1 MSLSSPLPR
10 KADLNMPFPA
20 APFLSAVS
28 FSSALFLS
36 LLALPRLGVFLAM
49 FAGVP
54 IVMAQLRYPAV
65 LLGTGAMVTSG
76 GVIFLFASL
85 LKTSMPGLAVLLYI
99 GLCGLPALV
108 VATLMK
114 RGSPPIAIILS
125 GAFQIVF
132 FLGGIAFLLY
142 EKTSGELWTALSK
155 SLHQAVLLVMNTA
168 IQNAQS
174 TLTPDEKTRL
184 LALEPMI
191 FKTVVSIIPGMLT
204 SYGILTS
211 MALWGV
217 TSALREPSE
226 DRGLDRGPEE
236 FLLPDPLVFGLIA
249 SLALFLIPSLSVR
262 IFGTNLVMVVGMLY
276 AGQGIAILVHYV
288 KKRKIGRWFWG
299 VAALFI
305 ALQPLFL
312 VLFSII
318 GVLDIWI
325 DFRSLRGSAG
335 GGRIS
340 GKTLDDGGDSED
352 VSGPKNDSHCDALS
366 PSLLCIGDWKANLL
380 GPLWRRLR
388 HNFPIRFSGYVDHVS
403 HARHDRG
410 RQGLL
415 VWSDLLRKENG
426 KRSDFSQA

>member
-1 MSLSSPLPR
+1 
-10 KADLNMPFPA
+10 MPFPA

-54 IVMAQLRYPAV
+54 IVMAQIRYPAV

-76 GVIFLFASL
+76 GLVFLVAAI
-85 LKTSMPGLAVLLYI
+85 LKTSMPGLAVLLYV

-108 VATLMK
+108 VATQM
-114 RGSPPIAIILS
+114 RRNAPPLRIILT

-142 EKTSGELWTALSK
+142 EKTSGELWSALSK

-168 IQNAQS
+168 IQNAQT

-191 FKTVVSIIPGMLT
+191 FKTIISIIPGMLA
-204 SYGILTS
+204 SYGVMTA

-217 TSALREPSE
+217 SSALRESSGESSPE
-226 DRGLDRGPEE
+226 KGPED

-249 SLALFLIPSLSVR
+249 SLALFLVPSLSVR
-262 IFGTNLVMVVGMLY
+262 IFATNLVMVVGALY
-276 AGQGIAILVHYV
+276 AGQGIAILIHYV

-299 VAALFI
+299 VAAVFI

-318 GVLDIWI
+318 GVIDVWM
-325 DFRSLRGSAG
+325 DFRTLRGPAG
-335 GGRIS
+335 GGKIS
-340 GKTLDDGGDSED
+340 GKTLDHGENSKD
-352 VSGPKNDSHCDALS
+352 VSGPTNDSHRDALS
-366 PSLLCIGDWKANLL
+366 PSLLCIGNRKADLL
-380 GPLWRRLR
+380 GS
-388 HNFPIRFSGYVDHVS
+388 I
-403 HARHDRG
+403 
-410 RQGLL
+410 
-415 VWSDLLRKENG
+415 
-426 KRSDFSQA
+426 